1 MAFVVKNRVYGTI
14 QEVQWQGRCGFI
26 RLRLE
31 QGKTESL
38 TVPDIVILG
47 VHGAH
52 GDEICQTL
60 TDLATLVHQ
69 ALKHA
74 SQLFLVGDWNID
86 QLPCTT
92 ADPWSNTAGRLSHHR
107 SRRDLLGSF
116 FEKFKLERTLPTTCS
131 TSPGGPFGNFQIG
144 NPD

>member
-1 MAFVVKNRVYGTI
+1 MKEALSSSSHILLHQAEGSWPMAFVVKNRVYGTI

-52 GDEICQTL
+52 GDEIYQTL
-60 TDLATLVHQ
+60 TVLLATFRLGTQIVFSHG
-69 ALKHA
+69 
-74 SQLFLVGDWNID
+74 FLEGV
-86 QLPCTT
+86 L
-92 ADPWSNTAGRLSHHR
+92 
-107 SRRDLLGSF
+107 
-116 FEKFKLERTLPTTCS
+116 
-131 TSPGGPFGNFQIG
+131 
-144 NPD
+144 